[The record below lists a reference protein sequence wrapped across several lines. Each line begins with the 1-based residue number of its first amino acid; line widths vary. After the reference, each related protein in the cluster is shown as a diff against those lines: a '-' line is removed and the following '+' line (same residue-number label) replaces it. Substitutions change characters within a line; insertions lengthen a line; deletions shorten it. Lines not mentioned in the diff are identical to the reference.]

1 MDNKNRN
8 ISIQDIEEIHR
19 KTEMKGVIEM
29 KKEKSIKVIELDELS
44 HQADILSGLS
54 HVCAMYLSFTKEND
68 FLQNALECLN
78 DEANKHQDYCN
89 LLLEKI
95 ST

>member
-1 MDNKNRN
+1 
-8 ISIQDIEEIHR
+8 
-19 KTEMKGVIEM
+19 M
-29 KKEKSIKVIELDELS
+29 KKKKSIKVIELDELS

-54 HVCAMYLSFTKEND
+54 HVCTMYLSFT
-68 FLQNALECLN
+68 
-78 DEANKHQDYCN
+78 NKHQDYCN

>member
-1 MDNKNRN
+1 MKNKKPK
-8 ISIQDIEEIHR
+8 
-19 KTEMKGVIEM
+19 KTIRVIEM
-29 KKEKSIKVIELDELS
+29 DELS
-44 HQADILSGLS
+44 HQANILSGLS

-78 DEANKHQDYCN
+78 NEADKHQDYCK
-89 LLLEKI
+89 LLLDKI

>member
-1 MDNKNRN
+1 
-8 ISIQDIEEIHR
+8 
-19 KTEMKGVIEM
+19 MKKKKSKKVVRVIEM
-29 KKEKSIKVIELDELS
+29 DELS

-68 FLQNALECLN
+68 FLQNALECLS
-78 DEANKHQDYCN
+78 DEADKHQDYCN
-89 LLLEKI
+89 LLLDKI